1 MSERR
6 SGRRGRRA
14 WAWTVPLTAAL
25 LLIVPGVVGPAGAT
39 YPVLPDADWSP
50 LLTHLTGPTLNPG
63 GSGSITFRLGNPLAI
78 EIIPTRV
85 SLQVYAFN
93 PTQGGAVQAP
103 PIESSP
109 TLPGGRLGDNVTP
122 PVLPPI
128 IPSGTTWNW
137 SVPVSIPA
145 TAPTGD
151 YAVRFAVT
159 FSANNTTYLLESRG
173 YFSASAWAAATEY
186 PNGTPTINAS
196 ELGVSGVVPE
206 TSVLVSP
213 SSTPVV
219 LYAVLGVGL
228 GLAALGG
235 YWWTRSET
243 KSKSGARRPSPPQSA
258 PTAFGSSRSSEG
270 D

>member
-1 MSERR
+1 LTDRR
-6 SGRRGRRA
+6 SGRRERWIGA
-14 WAWTVPLTAAL
+14 SVAPLVVGVLLAL
-25 LLIVPGVVGPAGAT
+25 SGLVGPATAAD
-39 YPVLPDADWSP
+39 PVLPDSEWSAI
-50 LLTHLTGPTLNPG
+50 LSHLTGPTLTPG
-63 GSGSITFRLGNPLAI
+63 GSGAITFRLGNPLPI

-85 SLQVYAFN
+85 SLQVYAYN
-93 PTQGGAVQAP
+93 PTQGGAVQTP
-103 PIESSP
+103 PIGSSP
-109 TLPGGRLGDNVTP
+109 TLPGGGLGANVTP

-128 IPSGTTWNW
+128 IPSNTTWNW
-137 SVPVSIPA
+137 SVPVSVPA

-159 FSANNTTYLLESRG
+159 FSANNTSYLLESRG
-173 YFSASAWAAATEY
+173 FFSASAWSGATEY

-196 ELGVSGVVPE
+196 VLGVSGVVPE

-228 GLAALGG
+228 GLAAVGG
-235 YWWTRSET
+235 YWWARSEK
-243 KSKSGARRPSPPQSA
+243 KSNSGARRPSPPQSA
-258 PTAFGSSRSSEG
+258 PTAFGRSRSSDG